1 MDIKP
6 DRVKVLSG
14 QTPKQPI
21 AAPLDP
27 SVHDNGEVFYNE
39 TGKYIEYLV
48 KAPVNP
54 SLFNSYRLWVS
65 FYKCFFT
72 DCIVP
77 SSSSVGVLDT
87 SRPVDALYWS
97 KNNT

>member
-1 MDIKP
+1 M
-6 DRVKVLSG
+6 
-14 QTPKQPI
+14 
-21 AAPLDP
+21 
-27 SVHDNGEVFYNE
+27 
-39 TGKYIEYLV
+39 

-77 SSSSVGVLDT
+77 SSSSVSVLDT

-97 KNNT
+97 KNNTWGDVLGPQPVNGSSVKILQITPPCI